1 MPSPAGGRRQG
12 ETGPGINADADWSLA
27 NWRTDRSAE
36 TLRTDRLK
44 QDVILILIRMLL
56 EVDKLG
62 KIRATKKRCLLARR
76 KLLYVR
82 NIPSFPALP
91 ISNAEVDRVISFY
104 VNNQS
109 VMVFRVVAQSKHC
122 LIIDNNRK

>member
-1 MPSPAGGRRQG
+1 
-12 ETGPGINADADWSLA
+12 
-27 NWRTDRSAE
+27 
-36 TLRTDRLK
+36 
-44 QDVILILIRMLL
+44 MLL

-62 KIRATKKRCLLARR
+62 KIRAIKKRCLPARR

-104 VNNQS
+104 MSTTNLLWFFASLHNLNI
-109 VMVFRVVAQSKHC
+109 A
-122 LIIDNNRK
+122 